1 MNASWGRAGDR
12 PTIRSLDWRDSQ
24 MIRDGLVWWMMALL
38 LAHVLVSGLA
48 HAQQV
53 VPALT
58 SHVVDTAGNL
68 AQAQR
73 DALDA
78 KLAAFEQA
86 RGAQVVVL
94 LVPSTQPEDIASY
107 ANRVANTWKIGR
119 KQIGDGLLLVVAVQD
134 RKLRI
139 EVAKTLE
146 GAIPDLAAK
155 RIIDEAITPRFKQGD
170 YAGGLDAGLTRIMA
184 LVTGEA
190 LPAPAG
196 AVSEPSGD
204 FDWMQLGIFMFIA
217 IPVVSAVTQ
226 KILGKRFGAFAT
238 GGVAGLIAMLITSSL
253 VVAGL
258 AGLVAMLFAL
268 LRHTSGG
275 RGNGWHG
282 GAGNSGWGQGS
293 GGFGHSGGFSG
304 GGGFGS
310 GGGGDFG
317 GGGASG
323 DW

>member
-1 MNASWGRAGDR
+1 MTFLQLMRRRLPLTRWLG
-12 PTIRSLDWRDSQ
+12 
-24 MIRDGLVWWMMALL
+24 LL
-38 LAHVLVSGLA
+38 LLLCLMGLGA
-48 HAQQV
+48 AQAQQA

-58 SHVVDTAGNL
+58 SHVVDTSGTLDA
-68 AQAQR
+68 AQR
-73 DALDA
+73 DAIEARLS
-78 KLAAFEQA
+78 AFEKA
-86 RGAQVVVL
+86 SGSQVVVL

-119 KQIGDGLLLVVAVQD
+119 KAIGDGLLLIVAVQD

-170 YAGGLDAGLTRIMA
+170 YAGGIDAGVTRIMG
-184 LVTGEA
+184 LIRGEA
-190 LPAPAG
+190 LPAPSQAG
-196 AVSEPSGD
+196 SQASGG
-204 FDWMQLGIFMFIA
+204 FDWMELGIFMFIA
-217 IPVVSAVTQ
+217 VPVIGAVA
-226 KILGKRFGAFAT
+226 KGILGNRLGAVAT
-238 GGVAGLIAMLITSSL
+238 GGVAGVIAMVLTASLLI
-253 VVAGL
+253 AGL
-258 AGLVAMLFAL
+258 AGVAAMIFAL
-268 LRHTSGG
+268 MQNTPGRRGG
-275 RGNGWHG
+275 GLQS
-282 GAGNSGWGQGS
+282 GAGNAGWGHGDGFGGGGG
-293 GGFGHSGGFSG
+293 GGFG